1 MRQAGVSDK
10 AADAFRT
17 ISEAAEQLG
26 LQQHVLRHWE
36 EVFGHIRPMRRAG
49 GRRYYRT
56 QDLELLSGVKTLL
69 HDERYTTK
77 GVQKIFKENGSAYV
91 AEIGRKAMRGETVET
106 RLNAGSFDAEDRE
119 EKASDAAGS
128 DVGDGAVISKPVLHA
143 IVERLEKVQ
152 DQLDEA
158 LLAVDTLKAM
168 DGPQEDLDEDDEE

>member
-1 MRQAGVSDK
+1 MSDK

-106 RLNAGSFDAEDRE
+106 RLNAGAFDAEDRE
-119 EKASDAAGS
+119 EKAGEATISNT
-128 DVGDGAVISKPVLHA
+128 DGAAIGKPALQA
-143 IVERLEKVQ
+143 IIERLEKVQ
-152 DQLDEA
+152 DYLDEA

-168 DGPQEDLDEDDEE
+168 DGPQQDMDEGDEE